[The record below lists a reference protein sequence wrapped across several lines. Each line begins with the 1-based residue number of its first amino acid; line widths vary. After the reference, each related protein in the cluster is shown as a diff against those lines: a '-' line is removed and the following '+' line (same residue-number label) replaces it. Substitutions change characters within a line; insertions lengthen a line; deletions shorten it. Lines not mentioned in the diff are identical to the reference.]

1 MKEKLAEANKHYK
14 ELEALTN
21 KDTIQVAYKDRGGDI
36 ILFPLQYNCFV
47 FENS

>member
-21 KDTIQVAYKDRGGDI
+21 KDTIQVAYKDGGGGYNFI
-36 ILFPLQYNCFV
+36 STTIQLFCV
-47 FENS
+47 WK

>member
-21 KDTIQVAYKDRGGDI
+21 KDTIQVAYKDGGGYNFI
-36 ILFPLQYNCFV
+36 STTIQLFCV
-47 FENS
+47 WK